1 MYTYPDSYD
10 VIVVGAGHAGCEAAL
25 AAARLGART
34 LMLTGVLDMVAQ
46 MSCNPAI
53 GGVAKGHL
61 VKEIDGL
68 GGDMARVIDATG
80 IQFRRLNASKG
91 PAVRSTRAQADKR
104 RYREEMRHRLELQ
117 DRLFLRQAEVASLLV
132 DRDGRDGARP
142 RIAGVATTMGVS
154 YRARAVILTT
164 GTFLRGKIF
173 VGEQRAA
180 GGRAGEA
187 PAMGLSASLA
197 ELGFPLAR
205 LKTGTPCRIDRK
217 TIDVASLEVQPG
229 DDPAPGFQILAAA
242 GWRPPLPQF
251 PCWITYTTEA
261 THDIIRANL
270 DRSPLFQGAIEG
282 TGPRYCPSIED
293 KVTRFADKGRHQ
305 IFLEPEGVE
314 VGAGAA
320 GEVYPNGISTSLPY
334 DVQLAFLRT
343 IPGLERAEM
352 TRPGY
357 AVEYDFIDP
366 RELDATLETK
376 RCAGLYHGGQINGTS
391 GYEEAAIQGL
401 LAGIN
406 AAVALGFGPGDREPV
421 ILRRDQAYGG
431 VLVDDLVTRG
441 TREPYRMMTS
451 RAEFRLILREDNTA
465 DRVLP
470 VGRRLGLVDDAR
482 WARHERFQREL
493 AAGLARAAS
502 AQVTGTPAV
511 NDALSRLGS
520 APLVGRRATL
530 AELLKRPELG
540 WADVEAVAAAG
551 GVAAS
556 GLPDDVL
563 ERVDIEVKYEGYL
576 KRQRADAERLA
587 RADDVRLPD
596 DVDYA
601 SIGGLSREVVEKL
614 TYARPRSVGQASRI
628 SGVTPAAVAILLTHV
643 TLTRRRRETL
653 LSSPE

>member
-1 MYTYPDSYD
+1 MYEYPDSYD
-10 VIVVGAGHAGCEAAL
+10 VVVVGAGHAGCEAAL

-68 GGDMARVIDATG
+68 GGEMARVIDATG
-80 IQFRRLNASKG
+80 IQYRRLNASRG

-104 RYREEMRHRLELQ
+104 RYREDMRQRLELQ
-117 DRLFLRQAEVASLLV
+117 ENLFLRQAEVAELLI
-132 DRDGRDGARP
+132 DRDGRSGARP
-142 RIAGVATTMGVS
+142 RIAGVATTMGVR

-187 PAMGLSASLA
+187 PALGLSASLA

-217 TIDVASLEVQPG
+217 TIDVAALEIQPG
-229 DDPAPGFQILAAA
+229 DDPAPGFQILAAP

-293 KVTRFADKGRHQ
+293 KVTRFCDKPRHQ

-314 VGAGAA
+314 VGATGA

-343 IPGLERAEM
+343 IPGLEKAEM

-366 RELDATLETK
+366 RELTATLETK

-406 AAVALGFGPGDREPV
+406 AAIALGFGPGDREPV

-470 VGRRLGLVDDAR
+470 LGRRLGLVDDVR
-482 WARHERFQREL
+482 WARFESFQRDL
-493 AAGLARAAS
+493 AAGLARAAA

-540 WADVEAVAAAG
+540 WADVETIAAAG
-551 GVAAS
+551 GIAPA
-556 GLPDDVL
+556 GLPADVL
-563 ERVDIEVKYEGYL
+563 DRVDVEVKYEGYL
-576 KRQRADAERLA
+576 KRQLVDAEKLA

-601 SIGGLSREVVEKL
+601 TIGGLSREVVEKL

-643 TLTRRRRETL
+643 SLTRRRREQL
-653 LSSPE
+653 LSTPE